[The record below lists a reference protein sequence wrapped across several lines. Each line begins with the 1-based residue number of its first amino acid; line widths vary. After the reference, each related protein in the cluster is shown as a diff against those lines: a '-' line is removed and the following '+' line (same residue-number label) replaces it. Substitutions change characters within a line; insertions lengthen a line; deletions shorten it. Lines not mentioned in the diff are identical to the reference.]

1 MIQVFSN
8 LDIINVR
15 FSNSGEGLGKNYQDL
30 IDIIDFPT

>member
-1 MIQVFSN
+1 MTHGFSN

>member
-1 MIQVFSN
+1 MTHGFSK

-15 FSNSGEGLGKNYQDL
+15 FSNSGEGLGKNNQDL